1 MNNSFKY
8 IFFDLDGTLVAS
20 ALGIV
25 NSFKYALEKMDM
37 TIPTDEIL
45 MTFVGPPLD
54 QSFRFCGV
62 DEAEIDRAIELYR
75 ENYIPRGIYE
85 SYIFEGIENVL
96 KTLKENGKSLI
107 VTTSKVEHLAEKV
120 LADHNISKYFDF
132 ICGSDVELTR
142 NSKAKVIEYA
152 FERANISNRDEV
164 IIVGDTKY
172 DIIGAKETGIK
183 SIGVL
188 YGYGSNDELKDADY
202 IAEKS
207 SDILSILL

>member
-75 ENYIPRGIYE
+75 ENYIPRGMYE
-85 SYIFEGIENVL
+85 AYIFEGIENVL

>member
-132 ICGSDVELTR
+132 VCGSDVELTR

-207 SDILSILL
+207 SDILNILL

>member
-1 MNNSFKY
+1 MSSNFKH
-8 IFFDLDGTLVAS
+8 IFFDLDGTLIAS
-20 ALGIV
+20 GVGVI
-25 NSFKYALEKMDM
+25 NSFKYALEKMDI
-37 TIPTDEIL
+37 TIPSDEVL
-45 MTFVGPPLD
+45 MTFIGPPLEH
-54 QSFRFCGV
+54 SFRICGV
-62 DEAEIDRAIELYR
+62 AEENVNRAVEIYR
-75 ENYIPRGIYE
+75 ENYIPRGMYE
-85 SYIFEGIENVL
+85 ANIFEGIEDVL

-152 FERANISNRDEV
+152 FERANISNRDEA

-188 YGYGSNDELKDADY
+188 YGYGNNEDLKEADY
-202 IAEKS
+202 VAETTL
-207 SDILSILL
+207 DILNILL

>member
-152 FERANISNRDEV
+152 FELANISNRDEA

-188 YGYGSNDELKDADY
+188 YGYGSNDELKNADY

-207 SDILSILL
+207 SDILNILL

>member
-25 NSFKYALEKMDM
+25 NSFKYAFEKMDM

-152 FERANISNRDEV
+152 FELANISNRDEA

-188 YGYGSNDELKDADY
+188 YGYGSNDELKNADY

-207 SDILSILL
+207 SDILNILL

>member
-152 FERANISNRDEV
+152 FERANISNRDEA

>member
-8 IFFDLDGTLVAS
+8 IFFDLDGTLLAS